1 MTTAAAIWRSAYV
14 GVGSNL
20 SGPAGQVETAL
31 DELESLPET
40 RLVVRSHLYRSA
52 PFGGI
57 EQPDFVNA
65 VAALLTKLDARELL
79 MELKRIEAARGRDAD
94 ERRWGPR
101 IIDLDLLVYST
112 LVVEEPGLTLPHPGI
127 AERNFV
133 LLPLGEVAPDLVIPT
148 LGRVAAISVN
158 EQEPR
163 IERIE

>member
-1 MTTAAAIWRSAYV
+1 MTAALAIWRSAYV

-40 RLVVRSHLYRSA
+40 RLVARSHLYRSA

-79 MELKRIEAARGRDAD
+79 VELKRIEAARGRDAD

>member
-1 MTTAAAIWRSAYV
+1 MTAAAAIWRPAYV

-40 RLVVRSHLYRSA
+40 RLVARSHLYRSA

-79 MELKRIEAARGRDAD
+79 VELKRIEAARGRDAD

>member
-40 RLVVRSHLYRSA
+40 RLVARSHLYRSA

>member
-40 RLVVRSHLYRSA
+40 RLVARSHLYRSA

-79 MELKRIEAARGRDAD
+79 MELKRIEVARGRDAD

-101 IIDLDLLVYST
+101 IIDLDLLAYST